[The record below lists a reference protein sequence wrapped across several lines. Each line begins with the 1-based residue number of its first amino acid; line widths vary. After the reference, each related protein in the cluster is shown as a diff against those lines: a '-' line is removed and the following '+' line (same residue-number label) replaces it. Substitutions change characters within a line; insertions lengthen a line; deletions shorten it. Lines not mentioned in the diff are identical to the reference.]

1 MVSRRL
7 AEWAVFT
14 KPHRFSWDGVRWN
27 HPISG
32 MEVIKR
38 RMQMNN
44 VALGGLL
51 VLALMSC
58 DPESSAEI
66 HSDSA
71 SYECWRGF
79 WRGIVK
85 SM

>member
-1 MVSRRL
+1 M
-7 AEWAVFT
+7 
-14 KPHRFSWDGVRWN
+14 
-27 HPISG
+27 
-32 MEVIKR
+32 IKR

-71 SYECWRGF
+71 SYGVLEGL